1 MLAPPQRSF
10 LRELLG
16 EMQLCVAD
24 AVDDPR
30 DRAALSLALPLHRL
44 QPAKK
49 GCQEVL
55 LMHVGME
62 LFLSRTPVGAKL
74 MRRYVRDRR
83 MTYRGVLWLN
93 RLAAE
98 AGTAWRVRASPDPNP
113 RIRESDGAEVHAV
126 QWTLHEGET
135 LVAYL
140 LVSFSND
147 HALHLRG
154 GARQGTARSPR
165 P

>member
-62 LFLSRTPVGAKL
+62 LFLSRTRLDFQQSSFPLAFFGFKDPWVG
-74 MRRYVRDRR
+74 RD
-83 MTYRGVLWLN
+83 T
-93 RLAAE
+93 
-98 AGTAWRVRASPDPNP
+98 
-113 RIRESDGAEVHAV
+113 
-126 QWTLHEGET
+126 
-135 LVAYL
+135 
-140 LVSFSND
+140 
-147 HALHLRG
+147 
-154 GARQGTARSPR
+154 
-165 P
+165 